1 MIIGEESGG
10 GYYGNSAMHIPNITL
25 PESRLSVSLPLYKL
39 VMDKNRTKGRG
50 ILPDIAVPPSSAA
63 IRAGID
69 LKTDTVLSLIKTKKL
84 SR

>member
-1 MIIGEESGG
+1 
-10 GYYGNSAMHIPNITL
+10 
-25 PESRLSVSLPLYKL
+25 
-39 VMDKNRTKGRG
+39 MDKNRTKGRG

-69 LKTDTVLSLIKTKKL
+69 LKTDTVLSLIKTKKP